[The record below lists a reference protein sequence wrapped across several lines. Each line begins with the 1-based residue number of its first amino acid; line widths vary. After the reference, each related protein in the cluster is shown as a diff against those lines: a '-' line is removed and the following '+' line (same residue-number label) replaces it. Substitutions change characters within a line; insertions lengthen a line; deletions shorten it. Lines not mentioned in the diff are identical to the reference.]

1 MFTSGDRLT
10 PANRIRKPSILLQY
24 PILFYR
30 LAEKAFL
37 LLNKQKI
44 SQQAKEL
51 MFPLDW
57 HLIADGRFTVES
69 DRATV
74 VKLGEVA
81 LESAMVMD
89 FLSWINQWFLQKGV
103 FLWVRV
109 GGEVGWLAIN
119 VGF

>member
-1 MFTSGDRLT
+1 MFTFGDRLT

-37 LLNKQKI
+37 LLNKLQKI

-57 HLIADGRFTVES
+57 QRNLIADGRFTVES

-81 LESAMVMD
+81 LESAMVDGFSVVDQPMVSPKRR
-89 FLSWINQWFLQKGV
+89 FF
-103 FLWVRV
+103 
-109 GGEVGWLAIN
+109 GGTLGGRLVD
-119 VGF
+119 

>member
-1 MFTSGDRLT
+1 
-10 PANRIRKPSILLQY
+10 
-24 PILFYR
+24 
-30 LAEKAFL
+30 
-37 LLNKQKI
+37 
-44 SQQAKEL
+44 

-57 HLIADGRFTVES
+57 QRNLIADGRFTVES

-89 FLSWINQWFLQKGV
+89 FSVVDRFSKKAFFWGTL
-103 FLWVRV
+103 